1 MNIFQTV
8 IDAPAASAAD
18 ITDAGGFI
26 TITGLSKPIP
36 KGSIVSARRVVVG
49 EKPQVYT
56 IAVATPGS
64 NVTYQISVTG
74 KSPVTGIMKT
84 WTANYSTGAS
94 APSAATL
101 GAAFVASMNYTD
113 APFTASG
120 TSTITITAKSG
131 TPNIS
136 VVSSNATV
144 LPVVNATPNLL
155 NGTNNTAGTGF
166 NIAAATAAGG
176 VATGI
181 GTALTAQF
189 PVGSAFYAANNAGTV
204 ALTGYVSGNTSDTVG
219 QVVPGP
225 NVQLL
230 SATPTFANCLFLMDN
245 TGLALENTYAY
256 ASLPGV
262 TLTPAFKYVVY
273 EIDALDRL
281 NSGNGARPDAI
292 MQKYVIYVKSTDAN
306 VWRSSNGTGT
316 GGFDATL
323 ATVLGT
329 TF

>member
-8 IDAPAASAAD
+8 IDSVAASGAD

-49 EKPQVYT
+49 EKPQKYT
-56 IAVATPGS
+56 IAVGTPGN

-74 KSPVTGIMKT
+74 KSPVTGIIKT
-84 WTANYSTGAS
+84 WTANYTTGAV

-113 APFTASG
+113 APFTVSG
-120 TSTITITAKSG
+120 TSTITIEAKSG

-136 VVSSNATV
+136 VVSSNSSV
-144 LPVVNATPNLL
+144 LPVVNATV
-155 NGTNNTAGTGF
+155 AF
-166 NIAAATAAGG
+166 S
-176 VATGI
+176 ATGSAVSI
-181 GTALTAQF
+181 ATDGVVTGTGTALSTDLT
-189 PVGSAFYAANNAGTV
+189 VGAAFYTANAAGTV
-204 ALTGYVSGNTSDTVG
+204 ALTGYVAAATTATAAK
-219 QVVPGP
+219 VVPSP
-225 NVQLL
+225 NAVL
-230 SATPTFANCLFLMDN
+230 ATTPGALFLMDN
-245 TGLALENTYAY
+245 TGLAIENTYAY

-262 TLTPAFKYVVY
+262 PLDITTSPALRYVVY

-281 NSGNGARPDAI
+281 NSGNGARPDSI
-292 MQKYVIYVKSTDAN
+292 LQKYVIYVKSTDTN
-306 VWRSSNGTGT
+306 VWTAST
-316 GGFDATL
+316 GFDAKL
-323 ATVLGT
+323 ATVCGT

>member
-8 IDAPAASAAD
+8 INAPAASGAD

-56 IAVATPGS
+56 IAVGTPVN

-74 KSPVTGIMKT
+74 KSPVTGIIKT
-84 WTANYSTGAS
+84 WTANYTTGVV

-113 APFTASG
+113 APFTVSG

-131 TPNIS
+131 TPNIT
-136 VVSSNATV
+136 VVSSNSSV
-144 LPVVNATPNLL
+144 LPVVNATVAFSAT
-155 NGTNNTAGTGF
+155 GTAVSIATDGVVTGTGTAF
-166 NIAAATAAGG
+166 NTD
-176 VATGI
+176 
-181 GTALTAQF
+181 LT
-189 PVGSAFYAANNAGTV
+189 VGAAFYTANAAGTV
-204 ALTGYVSGNTSDTVG
+204 ALTGYVAAATTGTAAR
-219 QVVPGP
+219 VVPSP
-225 NVQLL
+225 NAVL
-230 SATPTFANCLFLMDN
+230 ATTPGALFLVEN
-245 TGLALENTYAY
+245 TGLAIENTYAY

-262 TLTPAFKYVVY
+262 SLDVTTSPAFRYVVY

-281 NSGNGARPDAI
+281 TVGNGARPDGI
-292 MQKYVIYVKSTDAN
+292 LQKYVIYVKSTETN
-306 VWRSSNGTGT
+306 VWTAST
-316 GGFDATL
+316 GFDAKL
-323 ATVLGT
+323 ATACGT

>member
-8 IDAPAASAAD
+8 IDSVAANGAD

-36 KGSIVSARRVVVG
+36 KNSIVSARRVVVG
-49 EKPQVYT
+49 EKPQVWT
-56 IAVATPGS
+56 IAVTSPGAA
-64 NVTYQISVTG
+64 VTYQISVTG

-84 WTANYSTGAS
+84 WTANYTTGVS

-113 APFTASG
+113 APFTVSG

-136 VVSSNATV
+136 VVSNNSSV
-144 LPVVNATPNLL
+144 LPVTLATPNLL
-155 NGTNNTAGTGF
+155 NGTNTTPGSACSISTAGALTG
-166 NIAAATAAGG
+166 T
-176 VATGI
+176 
-181 GTALTAQF
+181 GTAYDTQLT
-189 PVGSAFYAANNAGTV
+189 VGSSFYTANTAGTV
-204 ALTGYVSGNTSDTVG
+204 ALTGYIAAVATATAAT
-219 QVVPGP
+219 VVPSP
-225 NVQLL
+225 N
-230 SATPTFANCLFLMDN
+230 ATLAPAGFAAGIFVMDN
-245 TGLALENTYAY
+245 TGATLENTYAY

-262 TLTPAFKYVVY
+262 PLTLANKYVVY

-292 MQKYVIYVKSTDAN
+292 MQKYVVYANGGDADTFT
-306 VWRSSNGTGT
+306 VSGTYS
-316 GGFDATL
+316 FDSKL

>member
-8 IDAPAASAAD
+8 INAPAASGAD

-36 KGSIVSARRVVVG
+36 KNSIVSARRVVVG
-49 EKPQVYT
+49 EKPQKYT

-74 KSPVTGIMKT
+74 KSPVTGIIKT
-84 WTANYSTGAS
+84 WTANYTTGAA

-113 APFTASG
+113 APFTVSG
-120 TSTITITAKSG
+120 TSTITIEAKSG

-136 VVSSNATV
+136 VVSSNSSV
-144 LPVVNATPNLL
+144 LPVTFATAGLATPGTVCGISTAGALTGT
-155 NGTNNTAGTGF
+155 GTNF
-166 NIAAATAAGG
+166 DPEL
-176 VATGI
+176 V
-181 GTALTAQF
+181 
-189 PVGSAFYAANNAGTV
+189 VGSSFYTANLAGTV
-204 ALTGYVSGNTSDTVG
+204 ALTGYVTAVASDTAAT
-219 QVVPGP
+219 VVPSP
-225 NVQLL
+225 NATLTL
-230 SATPTFANCLFLMDN
+230 STPLFASAIYLMDN
-245 TGLALENTYAY
+245 TGLTLENTYAY

-262 TLTPAFKYVVY
+262 PLTLANRYVVY

-281 NSGNGARPDAI
+281 TVGNGARPDGI
-292 MQKYVIYVKSTDAN
+292 MQKYVIYVNSADTNTFGSGK
-306 VWRSSNGTGT
+306 
-316 GGFDATL
+316 FDATL
-323 ATVLGT
+323 ATACGT